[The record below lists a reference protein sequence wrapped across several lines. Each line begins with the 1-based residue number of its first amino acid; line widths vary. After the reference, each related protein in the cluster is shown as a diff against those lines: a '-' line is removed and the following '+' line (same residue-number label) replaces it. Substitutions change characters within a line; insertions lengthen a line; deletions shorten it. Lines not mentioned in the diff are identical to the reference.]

1 MDRLASED
9 VILKSLEDFVD
20 VIEQMDYR
28 TGVFLLEVV
37 YPKHRRLWVETR
49 FSLAMGGEGR
59 DRSSKDSMV

>member
-1 MDRLASED
+1 MDSLASED

-37 YPKHRRLWVETR
+37 YPKHRRL
-49 FSLAMGGEGR
+49 
-59 DRSSKDSMV
+59 